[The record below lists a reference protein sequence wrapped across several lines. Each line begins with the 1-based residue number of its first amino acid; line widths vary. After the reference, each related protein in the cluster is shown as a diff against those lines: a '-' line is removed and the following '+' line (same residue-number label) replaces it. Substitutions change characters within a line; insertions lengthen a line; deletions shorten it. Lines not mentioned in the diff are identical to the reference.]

1 MRSLLVAITVVL
13 LAIAPLG
20 SLSVWAEETE
30 GYVDEAWLGVTI
42 NEDAAPMAQLD
53 EFLGT
58 SGILRERI
66 KEGHRVS
73 FDNSVE
79 IPNVKSDEKAEAF
92 HAHIPEVPDA
102 PFMAVYVSEGEFVL
116 DVMPP
121 TSFIVNPAG
130 DRAISLLENTSSDPN
145 EAYYELNEDSPD
157 SLLDEKGDPCTE
169 MCTVP
174 APRVD
179 GELARQDERTAVQ
192 LLPGDWIL
200 APAGGLCVWC
210 LMNTWAVPG
219 TTGEL
224 FVYPLSGEEFSWAQS
239 RTAFTKSA
247 IEGTPAAEGI
257 AANQS
262 TSVTTELF
270 SNAAA
275 WAFFNPAPNCRSG

>member
-1 MRSLLVAITVVL
+1 MRSLLVAITVLL

-20 SLSVWAEETE
+20 SLSVWALETE
-30 GYVDEAWLGVTI
+30 SFIDEAWLGVTI

-58 SGILRERI
+58 AGKLRERI

-79 IPNVKSDEKAEAF
+79 SPNAKSDDKAEAF
-92 HAHIPEVPDA
+92 HAHIPEVPGSE
-102 PFMAVYVSEGEFVL
+102 FMAVYVSEGEFVL

-121 TSFIVNPAG
+121 TSYIVDPAG
-130 DRAISLLENTSSDPN
+130 DRPISLLENTSADPN
-145 EAYYELNEDSPD
+145 EAYYELNESAPE
-157 SLLDEKGDPCTE
+157 SLLNEEGNPCTE

-179 GELARQDERTAVQ
+179 GQLVTKDERTAIQ

-224 FVYPLSGEEFSWAQS
+224 FVYPLSDEEFSWAQS
-239 RTAFTKSA
+239 KLAFTKPA
-247 IEGTPAAEGI
+247 LAGTPSAEGI
-257 AANQS
+257 AAGQS
-262 TSVTTELF
+262 VSVTTHPL

-275 WAFFNPAPNCRSG
+275 WAFFNPAPNCRTG

>member
-1 MRSLLVAITVVL
+1 MRSLLVAIAVVL

-20 SLSVWAEETE
+20 SLSVWAQETE
-30 GYVDEAWLGVTI
+30 SFVDEAWLGVTI

-58 SGILRERI
+58 SGRLRERI

-73 FDNSVE
+73 FDNSIE
-79 IPNVKSDEKAEAF
+79 NPNQKPGEKPEAF
-92 HAHIPEVPDA
+92 HAHIPEVPNA
-102 PFMAVYVSEGEFVL
+102 EFMAIYVSEGEFVL

-130 DRAISLLENTSSDPN
+130 DRPIALLENTGTDPN
-145 EAYYELNEDSPD
+145 EAYYELNEGTVE
-157 SLLDEKGDPCTE
+157 SLLDETGDPCTE

-179 GELARQDERTAVQ
+179 GQVAKQDERTAIQ

-210 LMNTWAVPG
+210 LLNTWAVPG
-219 TTGEL
+219 MTGEL
-224 FVYPLSGEEFSWAQS
+224 FVYPLSEAEFSWTQAERS
-239 RTAFTKSA
+239 FMRSA
-247 IEGTPAAEGI
+247 LQETPAAEGI

-262 TSVTTELF
+262 TSLTTDPL

>member
-1 MRSLLVAITVVL
+1 
-13 LAIAPLG
+13 
-20 SLSVWAEETE
+20 
-30 GYVDEAWLGVTI
+30 
-42 NEDAAPMAQLD
+42 
-53 EFLGT
+53 
-58 SGILRERI
+58 
-66 KEGHRVS
+66 VS

-79 IPNVKSDEKAEAF
+79 SPNANPDEKAEAF

-102 PFMAVYVSEGEFVL
+102 EFMAVYVSEGEFVL

-121 TSFIVNPAG
+121 TSFIVDPAG
-130 DRAISLLENTSSDPN
+130 DRPISLLENTSTDPN

-157 SLLDEKGDPCTE
+157 PLLDEKGDPCTE

-179 GELARQDERTAVQ
+179 GQLARQDERTAIQ

-200 APAGGLCVWC
+200 APAGALCVWC

-224 FVYPLSGEEFSWAQS
+224 FIYPLSEEEFSWAQAERS
-239 RTAFTKSA
+239 FVRSA
-247 IEGTPAAEGI
+247 VQGTPTAEGI

-262 TSVTTELF
+262 ISVTSEPL
-270 SNAAA
+270 SNVAA
-275 WAFFNPAPNCRSG
+275 WAFFNPAPNCRTG